1 MVVHRLSCFTAC
13 GIFLDQGFN
22 PCSLYWQTDYSPLH
36 HQGSPR
42 SNICNIGT
50 DGRHAQRDPYG
61 KTQQET
67 IRTVIAPFSTRLW
80 NGHWQWEMVTEK
92 NWLYVGSVS
101 LTLTFAFQLL
111 LLLSSHYQPLLHN
124 GWPQGTQLVCLN
136 AHLKCLCSAH
146 GETIWPCPPVDG
158 CRKEEINTS
167 PTQAGPGWKYFAK
180 IMAILLYFLTSSP
193 SLF

>member
-1 MVVHRLSCFTAC
+1 MRHFPYTHKTNNICFFFFGCTGSSLQCKGFSSWWFLLLWHKGSVVVAYRLTCFTAC

-67 IRTVIAPFSTRLW
+67 IRTVIASFSTRLW

-92 NWLYVGSVS
+92 NWLYVGSV
-101 LTLTFAFQLL
+101 F
-111 LLLSSHYQPLLHN
+111 
-124 GWPQGTQLVCLN
+124 
-136 AHLKCLCSAH
+136 
-146 GETIWPCPPVDG
+146 
-158 CRKEEINTS
+158 
-167 PTQAGPGWKYFAK
+167 
-180 IMAILLYFLTSSP
+180 
-193 SLF
+193 